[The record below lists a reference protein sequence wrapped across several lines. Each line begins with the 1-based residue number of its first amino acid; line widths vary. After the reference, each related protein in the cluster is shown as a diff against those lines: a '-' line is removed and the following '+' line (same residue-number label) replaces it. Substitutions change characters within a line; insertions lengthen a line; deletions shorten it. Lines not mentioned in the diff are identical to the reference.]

1 MAISD
6 GEAPSFLYPN
16 VMHSR
21 HSGVEI
27 GECTAHLLI
36 GMIEH
41 TSDAMMDVHIHT
53 TLVEL
58 GSVAV
63 RAKPAKKRLRG

>member
-1 MAISD
+1 
-6 GEAPSFLYPN
+6 
-16 VMHSR
+16 
-21 HSGVEI
+21 
-27 GECTAHLLI
+27 
-36 GMIEH
+36 MIEH

-53 TLVEL
+53 TLAEL